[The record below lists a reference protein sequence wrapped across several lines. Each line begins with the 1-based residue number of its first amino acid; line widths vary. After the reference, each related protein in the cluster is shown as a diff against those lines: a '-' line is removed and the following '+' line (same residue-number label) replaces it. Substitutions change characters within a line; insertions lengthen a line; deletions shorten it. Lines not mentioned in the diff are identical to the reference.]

1 MGGTGEKGG
10 TVGGTDEKGGSVG
23 GTGEKGGGNLYS
35 GQSVIGGNGG

>member
-1 MGGTGEKGG
+1 VGGTGEKGG